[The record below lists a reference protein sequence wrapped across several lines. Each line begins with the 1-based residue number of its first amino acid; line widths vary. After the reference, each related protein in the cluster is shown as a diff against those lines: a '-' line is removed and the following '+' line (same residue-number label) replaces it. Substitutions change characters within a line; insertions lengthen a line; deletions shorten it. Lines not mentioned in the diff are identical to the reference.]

1 MSRKNHIKID
11 GMLIRTDKQFRHL
24 KNSQKE
30 KISNWL
36 YDEYKNAYDKIG
48 KPPDSRRNEEIVS
61 AVYEKI
67 EECGIWI
74 PYYEVEKYYCSKKNK
89 YRMACFL
96 LHLQIL
102 ALSSLLFSLRDIA
115 YPSGQVQDM
124 HKAQHRSHLQFQSNF
139 TRLRLIR
146 NR

>member
-1 MSRKNHIKID
+1 MSRKYHIKID

-36 YDEYKNAYDKIG
+36 YDEYKNAY
-48 KPPDSRRNEEIVS
+48 N
-61 AVYEKI
+61 KI

-89 YRMACFL
+89 YYKR
-96 LHLQIL
+96 
-102 ALSSLLFSLRDIA
+102 
-115 YPSGQVQDM
+115 YE
-124 HKAQHRSHLQFQSNF
+124 KAKLYA
-139 TRLRLIR
+139 TD
-146 NR
+146 

>member
-30 KISNWL
+30 TISNWL

-48 KPPDSRRNEEIVS
+48 KAPDSRSNEEIVS

-89 YRMACFL
+89 YRKRYENAN
-96 LHLQIL
+96 
-102 ALSSLLFSLRDIA
+102 LSATD
-115 YPSGQVQDM
+115 
-124 HKAQHRSHLQFQSNF
+124 
-139 TRLRLIR
+139 
-146 NR
+146 

>member
-1 MSRKNHIKID
+1 MQVDYIQKISYIKYSFF
-11 GMLIRTDKQFRHL
+11 IRTDKQFRHL

-48 KPPDSRRNEEIVS
+48 KAPDSIRNEEIVS

-67 EECGIWI
+67 EECGMWI

-89 YRMACFL
+89 HRKRYENAN
-96 LHLQIL
+96 
-102 ALSSLLFSLRDIA
+102 LSATD
-115 YPSGQVQDM
+115 
-124 HKAQHRSHLQFQSNF
+124 
-139 TRLRLIR
+139 
-146 NR
+146 

>member
-36 YDEYKNAYDKIG
+36 YDEYRNAYDKIG
-48 KPPDSRRNEEIVS
+48 KVPDSIRNEEIVS

-67 EECGIWI
+67 EKCGIC
-74 PYYEVEKYYCSKKNK
+74 VNLK
-89 YRMACFL
+89 
-96 LHLQIL
+96 
-102 ALSSLLFSLRDIA
+102 
-115 YPSGQVQDM
+115 
-124 HKAQHRSHLQFQSNF
+124 
-139 TRLRLIR
+139 
-146 NR
+146 

>member
-1 MSRKNHIKID
+1 MSGKNHMKSD

-36 YDEYKNAYDKIG
+36 YDEYSKIFDKIG
-48 KPPDSRRNEEIVS
+48 KAPDSGKNEEIVS

-67 EECGIWI
+67 ENCGILI

-89 YRMACFL
+89 YRKRYENAK
-96 LHLQIL
+96 
-102 ALSSLLFSLRDIA
+102 SSE
-115 YPSGQVQDM
+115 
-124 HKAQHRSHLQFQSNF
+124 
-139 TRLRLIR
+139 
-146 NR
+146 

>member
-1 MSRKNHIKID
+1 MAYMTDNEFQNLMDEVLRIVQESASKDEAVEKLQ
-11 GMLIRTDKQFRHL
+11 GLIEN
-24 KNSQKE
+24 KNSIFWGNQCRE

-48 KPPDSRRNEEIVS
+48 KAPDSRRNEIIVS

-89 YRMACFL
+89 YRKRYENAN
-96 LHLQIL
+96 
-102 ALSSLLFSLRDIA
+102 LSATDW
-115 YPSGQVQDM
+115 
-124 HKAQHRSHLQFQSNF
+124 
-139 TRLRLIR
+139 
-146 NR
+146 

>member
-30 KISNWL
+30 KI
-36 YDEYKNAYDKIG
+36 
-48 KPPDSRRNEEIVS
+48 
-61 AVYEKI
+61 

-89 YRMACFL
+89 YRKRYDNAR
-96 LHLQIL
+96 
-102 ALSSLLFSLRDIA
+102 A
-115 YPSGQVQDM
+115 
-124 HKAQHRSHLQFQSNF
+124 N
-139 TRLRLIR
+139 TE
-146 NR
+146 

>member
-1 MSRKNHIKID
+1 MMSLVRAQLGEPQQSSLLTALFSFD

-36 YDEYKNAYDKIG
+36 YDEYRNAYDKIG
-48 KPPDSRRNEEIVS
+48 QAPDSRRNEEIVS

-74 PYYEVEKYYCSKKNK
+74 PYYEVEKFYCSKKNK
-89 YRMACFL
+89 YR
-96 LHLQIL
+96 
-102 ALSSLLFSLRDIA
+102 
-115 YPSGQVQDM
+115 
-124 HKAQHRSHLQFQSNF
+124 
-139 TRLRLIR
+139 
-146 NR
+146 